1 MQFGFGSGILTGL
14 RNDNSDTAT
23 NTPVRFGALQEVSI
37 EFAGDIKE
45 LFATQQYP
53 IDSAR
58 GKTKIAGKAK
68 VAQIY
73 ARMYN
78 DLFFGQSMTTGQ
90 LKYAYNESTTLAT
103 GAATYTVAF
112 AASTPLVD
120 QGVFNPSTGLQFQR
134 VSSAPALNQ
143 YSFVASTGIYTFG
156 THSASLPM
164 LFNYT
169 YSVASGYTISIG
181 NPPMGTTP
189 RFAIT
194 LFMQYP
200 NSNKQ
205 MVMFL
210 YSCVSP
216 RLTLPS
222 QIDDYWIMDLD
233 FNAFAN
239 EGGNVG
245 TWGTAE

>member
-14 RNDNSDTAT
+14 RNDNSSSVT
-23 NTPVRFGALQEVSI
+23 NTPVRFGALQEVSV

-45 LFATQQYP
+45 LFATQQFP

-78 DLFFGQSMTTGQ
+78 DLFFGQTMSTGQ

-103 GAATYTVAF
+103 GAASYTVTF
-112 AASTPLVD
+112 ATSVPLVD
-120 QGVFNPSTGLQFQR
+120 QGIFNITSGLQYQR

-143 YSFVASTGIYTFG
+143 YTFVETTGVYTFG
-156 THSASLPM
+156 THSASQPIYA
-164 LFNYT
+164 NYT
-169 YSVASGYTISIG
+169 YSVASGYTIAIG

-189 RFAIT
+189 RFQIT

-205 MVMFL
+205 LVLVL

-216 RLTLPS
+216 RLSLPS
-222 QIDDYWIMDLD
+222 RIDDYWIQDLD

-245 TWGTAE
+245 VWSTAE